1 MSNHVECPL
10 CGFENKVSLQA
21 LERVKIR
28 CARCKLYL
36 KTFSHAKF
44 RHLDPAVYRHPLETE
59 AFKKLS
65 LMPGI
70 NMVLQK
76 MAPLLEQNYSETFFA
91 ANGLRVGPQQYP
103 DLYAKLESA
112 CRTLGYPKVPAL
124 YVSFVGLHGD
134 MGLHS
139 YAAGDTSPFI
149 VISPEALE
157 RLTEEEVLALLSHE
171 LGHIQ
176 MGTLRYRMAADML
189 SILMSKTF
197 RKTPLEIFA
206 DSISLPVQQA
216 ILNWRLYANLS
227 ADRSAILV
235 LQDPQVVFSLLLKLS
250 GGISSRAS
258 LDDFMV
264 HAENFDGEEITRWI
278 AQYWQ
283 QLLFSHQMPSFP
295 VWRAHEIN
303 NWSKPSRKGYG
314 FQDIVKIFAVAKAD

>member
-36 KTFSHAKF
+36 KTLPHAKF
-44 RHLDPAVYRHPLETE
+44 RHLDPAVYRHPLEIE

-70 NMVLQK
+70 NTVLQK
-76 MAPLLEQNYSETFFA
+76 IAPLLEQNYSETFFA
-91 ANGLRVGPQQYP
+91 ANGLRVSPQQYP

-112 CRTLGYPKVPAL
+112 CRTLGHLKVPPL
-124 YVSFVGLHGD
+124 YVSFMGLHGD

-157 RLTEEEVLALLSHE
+157 HLEEEEVLALLSHE

-189 SILMSKTF
+189 GILISKTF
-197 RKTPLEIFA
+197 RKTPLEVFA

-216 ILNWRLYANLS
+216 MLNWRLHANLS

-235 LQDPQVVFSLLLKLS
+235 LQEPHAVFSLLLKLS
-250 GGISSRAS
+250 GGINSRAN
-258 LDDFMV
+258 LDAFMS
-264 HAENFDGEEITRWI
+264 HAERFDGDNMLHWI
-278 AQYWQ
+278 EQYWQ
-283 QLLFSHQMPSFP
+283 QFLFSRQMPSFP

-314 FQDIVKIFAVAKAD
+314 FQDIVKVFAVEKAG

>member
-36 KTFSHAKF
+36 KTSPHAKF

-70 NMVLQK
+70 NTVLQK
-76 MAPLLEQNYSETFFA
+76 IAPLLEQNYSETFFA
-91 ANGLRVGPQQYP
+91 ANGLKVGPHQYS

-112 CRTLGYPKVPAL
+112 CRTLGYSKVPSL
-124 YVSFVGLHGD
+124 YVSFMGLHGD

-157 RLTEEEVLALLSHE
+157 HLAEEEVLALLSHE

-176 MGTLRYRMAADML
+176 MGTLRYRMAADVL

-235 LQDPQVVFSLLLKLS
+235 LQDPQAVFSLLLKLS
-250 GGISSRAS
+250 GGLSSRAS
-258 LDDFMV
+258 LDSFMS
-264 HAENFDGEEITRWI
+264 HAESFDGENMARWI
-278 AQYWQ
+278 EQYWQ
-283 QLLFSHQMPSFP
+283 QFLFSRQMPSFP
-295 VWRAHEIN
+295 VWRAYEIN

-314 FQDIVKIFAVAKAD
+314 FQDIVKVFAVAKGD